1 MINLCDGEIRL
12 HAGRWR
18 RYESADVPTWSKL
31 PQPTWEAAQALE
43 RRTHPR
49 DQGSNF
55 VEFHMYT
62 DEELEDHRRLGLRPY
77 WSYLKG
83 SFFAYEPAPADGGV
97 GICWE
102 KEVQTWT
109 LPTLLGIYGHQFSLK
124 QLWYAWENL
133 PIAVK
138 RHSRGQRGG
147 GSQGAQDRIVERKK
161 IQKETMDFLEQM
173 QLPKPTSVEEWR
185 LIWREVG
192 TLLAAKHFISHT
204 PVPVMDLPVAD
215 VVDSKEQLRF
225 RAMCDERISFPFEEL
240 RPFEEVYAKLEP
252 YVQSSSYVEVKVAWR
267 CNTEQW
273 WWAEVDPAHAG
284 PLYRKLNYSDEAI
297 RAFGLDPDLPVGAPA
312 LGAAAYGAD
321 SSTRTPL
328 LMEYPDQPRP
338 PITVENVNSVMG
350 KDSKKKVGGKE
361 KHIFWA
367 KTECGLVLSS
377 VTPWEIISKEKRSD
391 HWGLYVQALPGL
403 LETGPWG
410 HSTCPNHWTQQGQE
424 GELAAHHG

>member
-1 MINLCDGEIRL
+1 MSPRM
-12 HAGRWR
+12 
-18 RYESADVPTWSKL
+18 S
-31 PQPTWEAAQALE
+31 QPGPSYPNQFN
-43 RRTHPR
+43 PK

-62 DEELEDHRRLGLRPY
+62 DEELEDHRRLGFRPY

-124 QLWYAWENL
+124 QLWYGWENL

-147 GSQGAQDRIVERKK
+147 GAQGAQDRIVERKK

-204 PVPVMDLPVAD
+204 PGAVMDLPVAD

-225 RAMCDERISFPFEEL
+225 RAMCDERISFPFEKL

-312 LGAAAYGAD
+312 LGAAAAGAD
-321 SSTRTPL
+321 SSTRPPL

-377 VTPWEIISKEKRSD
+377 VTMGNHQQRERGDDWCHS
-391 HWGLYVQALPGL
+391 PG
-403 LETGPWG
+403 
-410 HSTCPNHWTQQGQE
+410 PNHWTQQGQE
-424 GELAAHHG
+424 GEFAAHHG

>member
-1 MINLCDGEIRL
+1 
-12 HAGRWR
+12 
-18 RYESADVPTWSKL
+18 
-31 PQPTWEAAQALE
+31 
-43 RRTHPR
+43 
-49 DQGSNF
+49 
-55 VEFHMYT
+55 MYT

-109 LPTLLGIYGHQFSLK
+109 LLTLLGIYGHQFSLK

-147 GSQGAQDRIVERKK
+147 GAQGAQERVVERKK
-161 IQKETMDFLEQM
+161 IQKETMDFLDQM

-240 RPFEEVYAKLEP
+240 RPFRMSM
-252 YVQSSSYVEVKVAWR
+252 QSWSPMCNPARMWR
-267 CNTEQW
+267 SRLPGDATQNSGGGQ
-273 WWAEVDPAHAG
+273 
-284 PLYRKLNYSDEAI
+284 KLNLA
-297 RAFGLDPDLPVGAPA
+297 RLAPFIA
-312 LGAAAYGAD
+312 
-321 SSTRTPL
+321 S
-328 LMEYPDQPRP
+328 
-338 PITVENVNSVMG
+338 
-350 KDSKKKVGGKE
+350 
-361 KHIFWA
+361 
-367 KTECGLVLSS
+367 
-377 VTPWEIISKEKRSD
+377 
-391 HWGLYVQALPGL
+391 
-403 LETGPWG
+403 
-410 HSTCPNHWTQQGQE
+410 
-424 GELAAHHG
+424 